1 MLCGQLPVACV
12 CGSHAQ
18 RTALNTTPTHPEHLL
33 LFLLLLLL
41 LSAVRESEIFEKGD
55 TRKAAT
61 LASKTGL
68 GLGE

>member
-1 MLCGQLPVACV
+1 
-12 CGSHAQ
+12 
-18 RTALNTTPTHPEHLL
+18 
-33 LFLLLLLL
+33 LLLLLCP
-41 LSAVRESEIFEKGD
+41 AVRESEIFEKGD